1 MAMIDAARQARPNLD
16 ALAFSL
22 TKLPMN

>member
-1 MAMIDAARQARPNLD
+1 MVMIDAAQQARPNLD